1 MTLEISLL
9 ALESILLVTT
19 VILLVYSIKEGK
31 HRDKLLIEIGK
42 TAKILTR
49 QEYFLTVTDTMM
61 DAESEVIGCI
71 TGRLPRGEDIKR
83 TREVVATIERLVK
96 KGIRVEYLM
105 PRFPDR
111 LHVGYLYT
119 KAGADVRYSSC
130 LMVHNLRFMIAD
142 DSVVIIGIPETVG
155 EKEATKKGHRIPS
168 EGLAIVLKDYFNNCE
183 KQIGYTEY
191 VKEVLKQTGAT
202 PKHLASELQI
212 DEEELL
218 KIADN

>member
-61 DAESEVIGCI
+61 DAKSEVIGCI
-71 TGRLPRGEDIKR
+71 TGRLPRGDDRKR
-83 TREVVATIERLVK
+83 TREVVSTIERLVK

-212 DEEELL
+212 NEEELL
-218 KIADN
+218 KIAGN

>member
-61 DAESEVIGCI
+61 DAKSEVIGCI
-71 TGRLPRGEDIKR
+71 TGRLPRGDDRKR
-83 TREVVATIERLVK
+83 TREVVSTIERLVK

-119 KAGADVRYSSC
+119 KAGAEVRYSSC

-168 EGLAIVLKDYFNNCE
+168 EGLAIVLKNYFNNCE
-183 KQIGYTEY
+183 KQIGYTDY

-218 KIADN
+218 KYVDN

>member
-61 DAESEVIGCI
+61 DAKSEVIGCI
-71 TGRLPRGEDIKR
+71 TGRLPRGDDRKR
-83 TREVVATIERLVK
+83 TREVVSTIERLVK

-168 EGLAIVLKDYFNNCE
+168 EGLAIVLKNYFNNCE
-183 KQIGYTEY
+183 KQIGYTDY

-218 KIADN
+218 KYVDN